1 MIGVR
6 GTYGI
11 ELEGNVVI
19 LDEAQCVSPLANHYC
34 DSHGLCAFLPFASS
48 RSNIEDACRNAASV
62 EVSYTDIKGATHCH
76 LQASASGNDNARIL
90 WLSDTAAVLASII
103 QGTKNEEALENH
115 RLVYKVST
123 LQYSAEQA
131 N

>member
-1 MIGVR
+1 
-6 GTYGI
+6 
-11 ELEGNVVI
+11 
-19 LDEAQCVSPLANHYC
+19 
-34 DSHGLCAFLPFASS
+34 
-48 RSNIEDACRNAASV
+48 
-62 EVSYTDIKGATHCH
+62 